1 MLSTI
6 ERIIFLKSLNFFEQ
20 SPMNQ
25 LMALAS
31 ASQTAVYQRHDTIVR
46 FGEAVSDL
54 YMVVS
59 GQVKITQGANPSI
72 DGQLLETRGYFGEDY
87 VFDKNPSAF
96 NAVATQDTMLLIL
109 GNEALLTFMKT
120 DLNLSY
126 NIIRMLSQDIRN
138 RNEQIAQLSRQHS
151 RDMHR
156 IFDKLDK

>member
-25 LMALAS
+25 LVALAS
-31 ASQTAVYQRHDTIVR
+31 ASQTMIYQRGETIIS
-46 FGEAVSDL
+46 FGDIISDL

-72 DGQLLETRGYFGEDY
+72 EGEMLETRAYFGEDY

-96 NAVATQDTMLLIL
+96 NAVSQQDTMMLIL
-109 GNEALLTFMKT
+109 GSEALLTFMKT

-138 RNEQIAQLSRQHS
+138 RNEQIAQYSRQHS

>member
-25 LMALAS
+25 LVALAS
-31 ASQTAVYQRHDTIVR
+31 ASETAVYQRGDSIIR
-46 FGEAVSDL
+46 FGDPVSNL

-59 GQVKITQGANPSI
+59 GQVKITQGANASI
-72 DGQLLETRGYFGEDY
+72 DGQMLETRAYFGEDY

-96 NAVATQDTMLLIL
+96 NAVTNQDTMLLIL
-109 GNEALLTFMKT
+109 GSEALLTFMKT

-126 NIIRMLSQDIRN
+126 NIIRMLSQDIRH

>member
-25 LMALAS
+25 LVALAA
-31 ASQTAVYQRHDTIVR
+31 ASQTAVYQRGQAIVN
-46 FGEAVSDL
+46 FGDQVGDL

-72 DGQLLETRGYFGEDY
+72 EGEILETRGYFGEDY
-87 VFDKNPSAF
+87 VFDKNPSSF
-96 NAVATQDTMLLIL
+96 IATAQQDTMLLIM
-109 GNEALLTFMKT
+109 GSEALLAFMKT

-126 NIIRMLSQDIRN
+126 NIIRMLSQNIRGI
-138 RNEQIAQLSRQHS
+138 NEHIAQYSRQHS
-151 RDMHR
+151 RDMHK